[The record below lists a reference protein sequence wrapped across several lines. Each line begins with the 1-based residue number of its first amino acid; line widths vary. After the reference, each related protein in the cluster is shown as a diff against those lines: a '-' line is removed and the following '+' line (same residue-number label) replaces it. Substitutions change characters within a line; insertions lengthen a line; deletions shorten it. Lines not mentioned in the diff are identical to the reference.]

1 MVQNGHR
8 IGGEQSGHIIFTKY
22 ATTGDGIL
30 TSLKLME
37 AMLAKK
43 KPMSELAA
51 PVVFYPQVLK
61 NVRVKSKADCMND
74 SDVFAADEAAKK
86 ALGDKGRTLL
96 RESGTEPLI
105 RVMAEAPTEEECE
118 KYVDSIIDAIRKKG
132 HLVE

>member
-1 MVQNGHR
+1 MVRNGHR

-37 AMLAKK
+37 VMLAKE

-61 NVRVKSKADCMND
+61 NVRVKSKPEAQQDPDVQKAVAD
-74 SDVFAADEAAKK
+74 VAE
-86 ALGDKGRTLL
+86 ALGDTGRILV
-96 RESGTEPLI
+96 RESGTEPVI
-105 RVMAEAPTEEECE
+105 RVMVEADTGEICE
-118 KYVDSIIDAIRKKG
+118 KYVDQVISVIAAKG
-132 HLVE
+132 HLA